1 MRDCRLGRTF
11 SLVYRESEWFATAS
25 FLLPNG
31 QCFIRTA
38 VLLPDVVWIKRTFM
52 RRKILVVEDD
62 PDQLEAIRGNL
73 KDAGFAIGTANNGV
87 DALVK
92 TRSVSPDLIVLDLML
107 PQLNGLDIC
116 KTLRENPA
124 TASIPVIMLT
134 GLDSYFTRVAG
145 FEAGINVYLT
155 KPYQPEELISKVE
168 ELLGSTAPIPKKSAN
183 SKPKRGGSD
192 VSNSP
197 LTHS

>member
-1 MRDCRLGRTF
+1 MI
-11 SLVYRESEWFATAS
+11 YRESGWSATAS
-25 FLLPNG
+25 FLLQNG
-31 QCFIRTA
+31 ECFIRTA
-38 VLLPDVVWIKRTFM
+38 VLLPDVVWIKPTLM

-73 KDAGFAIGTANNGV
+73 KDAGFAIGTAANGV
-87 DALVK
+87 DALIK

-134 GLDSYFTRVAG
+134 GMDSYFTRVAG
-145 FEAGINVYLT
+145 FEAGVNVYLT
-155 KPYQPEELISKVE
+155 KPYQPEELVSKVE
-168 ELLGSTAPIPKKSAN
+168 ELLEHAVATSRRPGKSKSKRNGLSSLKRSLPKS
-183 SKPKRGGSD
+183 
-192 VSNSP
+192 
-197 LTHS
+197 

>member
-1 MRDCRLGRTF
+1 
-11 SLVYRESEWFATAS
+11 
-25 FLLPNG
+25 
-31 QCFIRTA
+31 
-38 VLLPDVVWIKRTFM
+38 M

-73 KDAGFAIGTANNGV
+73 KDAGFAIGTAANGV

-92 TRSVSPDLIVLDLML
+92 TRSVAPDLIVLDLML

-134 GLDSYFTRVAG
+134 GMDSYFTRVAG

-155 KPYQPEELISKVE
+155 KPYQPEELVSKVE
-168 ELLGSTAPIPKKSAN
+168 ELLEQVATSRRSG
-183 SKPKRGGSD
+183 KPKSKRDGSG
-192 VSNSP
+192 SRKSSWP
-197 LTHS
+197 KA

>member
-1 MRDCRLGRTF
+1 MVFAGLNQAF
-11 SLVYRESEWFATAS
+11 SLIYRESASSTAAL
-25 FLLPNG
+25 FLLPKP

-38 VLLPDVVWIKRTFM
+38 VLLPVGVWIKPILM

-73 KDAGFAIGTANNGV
+73 KDAGFAIGTAANGV
-87 DALVK
+87 DALIK

-107 PQLNGLDIC
+107 PELNGLDIC

-134 GLDSYFTRVAG
+134 GMDSYFTRVAG

-155 KPYQPEELISKVE
+155 KPYQPEELVAKVE
-168 ELLGSTAPIPKKSAN
+168 ELLEHAAATSRRPG
-183 SKPKRGGSD
+183 KPKSKRAGPGSPRK
-192 VSNSP
+192 SLP
-197 LTHS
+197 KA

>member
-1 MRDCRLGRTF
+1 M
-11 SLVYRESEWFATAS
+11 
-25 FLLPNG
+25 LPNR

-38 VLLPDVVWIKRTFM
+38 VLLPVDVWIKPILM

-73 KDAGFAIGTANNGV
+73 KDAGFAIGTAANGV
-87 DALVK
+87 DALIK

-145 FEAGINVYLT
+145 FEAGVNVYLT
-155 KPYQPEELISKVE
+155 KPYQPEELVSKVE
-168 ELLGSTAPIPKKSAN
+168 ELLEHAAATSRRSGKSKSKRAGLGSPRRSSPKA
-183 SKPKRGGSD
+183 
-192 VSNSP
+192 
-197 LTHS
+197 

>member
-1 MRDCRLGRTF
+1 M
-11 SLVYRESEWFATAS
+11 VAAAS
-25 FLLPNG
+25 FLLPNR

-38 VLLPDVVWIKRTFM
+38 VWLPVGVWIKPLFM

-73 KDAGFAIGTANNGV
+73 KDAGFAIGTAANGV
-87 DALVK
+87 DALIK
-92 TRSVSPDLIVLDLML
+92 TRSVSLDLIVLDLML

-168 ELLGSTAPIPKKSAN
+168 ELLEQAAPASRKSTRPRSKRAGSSPTKS
-183 SKPKRGGSD
+183 SL
-192 VSNSP
+192 SP
-197 LTHS
+197 S

>member
-1 MRDCRLGRTF
+1 
-11 SLVYRESEWFATAS
+11 
-25 FLLPNG
+25 
-31 QCFIRTA
+31 
-38 VLLPDVVWIKRTFM
+38 M

-73 KDAGFAIGTANNGV
+73 KDAGFAIGTAANGV
-87 DALVK
+87 DALIK

-145 FEAGINVYLT
+145 FEAGVNVYLT

-168 ELLGSTAPIPKKSAN
+168 ELLEHPGPTSRKSARPR
-183 SKPKRGGSD
+183 SKRAGS
-192 VSNSP
+192 SSARSSSS
-197 LTHS
+197 HA

>member
-1 MRDCRLGRTF
+1 MNCWHGI
-11 SLVYRESEWFATAS
+11 VCA
-25 FLLPNG
+25 PNQ

-38 VLLPDVVWIKRTFM
+38 VLLPVDVWIKPILM

-73 KDAGFAIGTANNGV
+73 KDAGFAIGTAANGV
-87 DALVK
+87 DALIK

-107 PQLNGLDIC
+107 PQLNGLDFC

-134 GLDSYFTRVAG
+134 GMDGYFTRVAG
-145 FEAGINVYLT
+145 FEAGVNVYLT
-155 KPYQPEELISKVE
+155 KPYQPEELVSKVE
-168 ELLGSTAPIPKKSAN
+168 ALLEHVAATSRKSGKSKSKREN
-183 SKPKRGGSD
+183 SS
-192 VSNSP
+192 SNKSSSSHP
-197 LTHS
+197 